1 MNFPVNRLPR
11 RKKGNRSTHF
21 NTAILAAFLILS
33 IICLTVMQDTMM
45 DNAQRIGTVLSKSH
59 CVEAEQNLI
68 AYETLMDLSVK
79 YVDGEMGTEGD
90 HEEWIQRF
98 LSSLTDVTGP
108 HTIDP
113 YAVIDGKI
121 ITANPWEGDDSLDLE
136 NAIWYQQAIAAEGE
150 IIYTDAYTDTITGMP
165 VVTIAKETSVP
176 GNVVAFDIFPENF
189 RTTTDTATLPE
200 NSNYY
205 LCDASGTLLYSSAN
219 SNIDSE
225 ELQPYLYQ
233 LVQSIQAGTLTEEN
247 SVFQNPSGERRVIYY
262 NVASNG
268 WYSLVTIP
276 YSELIQ
282 GLRTATILY
291 AGVLLIFLGITIF
304 MNIRDHRLNQRMAR
318 SNETVRVLGNSYY
331 AIYRM
336 DFSAC
341 TYEMIKGSDY
351 IREHVNKTGGYE
363 DLLHAIS
370 QVIEPSAKQE
380 FLNSFS
386 LENIQRL
393 AAQRVRDFG
402 GDFQRLFN
410 EEYRWVNVRLLIDES
425 LSSTE
430 AVLCFREVEGEK
442 QRQLQQMELLR
453 SSLESARQSEAA
465 RNMFFSS
472 MSHDM
477 RTPLNAII
485 GLSELAQTHLD
496 DRDKTLDYI
505 QKINISSKQLLNLI
519 NDILEISRMEQST
532 FTLNNS
538 TLDLRACVENIAS
551 SFQVQAEREGKVFS
565 VSFDLDNPWVDAD
578 DFRLSQIL
586 NNLLS
591 NAFKFT
597 RAGDAITLDVRE
609 VKMQERGRYQI
620 VVSDSGVGMTQE
632 FLEKIFL
639 PYQRET
645 RFGAKSVSGTGL
657 GMPIVKN
664 IVSQM
669 GGEITVDSH
678 LGMGSVFTVTLPLQQ
693 AGQASQPAKEP
704 EPAPKPPQPKELH
717 LEGKRILLAE
727 DNEINM
733 EITTELLSLHG
744 IHITQAWN
752 GREALEAF
760 RQSEPFWFDAILMD
774 MQMPEMDGCQAAQAI
789 RRLDRPDAAKV
800 PIIAVTANAFSED
813 LAATTAAGMNAHIS
827 KPIDFQLF
835 RQTLERF
842 LLSPQDSPPKKS

>member
-1 MNFPVNRLPR
+1 MDPALSLQSHR
-11 RKKGNRSTHF
+11 RHRPPHHRP
-21 NTAILAAFLILS
+21 LRRDRR
-33 IICLTVMQDTMM
+33 QDHH
-45 DNAQRIGTVLSKSH
+45 REPLG
-59 CVEAEQNLI
+59 
-68 AYETLMDLSVK
+68 
-79 YVDGEMGTEGD
+79 
-90 HEEWIQRF
+90 
-98 LSSLTDVTGP
+98 
-108 HTIDP
+108 
-113 YAVIDGKI
+113 
-121 ITANPWEGDDSLDLE
+121 GDDSLDLE

-430 AVLCFREVEGEK
+430 AVLCFREVDGGK
-442 QRQLQQMELLR
+442 AAPAAADGAAALL
-453 SSLESARQSEAA
+453 
-465 RNMFFSS
+465 
-472 MSHDM
+472 
-477 RTPLNAII
+477 P
-485 GLSELAQTHLD
+485 G
-496 DRDKTLDYI
+496 
-505 QKINISSKQLLNLI
+505 
-519 NDILEISRMEQST
+519 
-532 FTLNNS
+532 
-538 TLDLRACVENIAS
+538 
-551 SFQVQAEREGKVFS
+551 
-565 VSFDLDNPWVDAD
+565 
-578 DFRLSQIL
+578 
-586 NNLLS
+586 
-591 NAFKFT
+591 
-597 RAGDAITLDVRE
+597 VRPA
-609 VKMQERGRYQI
+609 ERGRPEHVLLQH
-620 VVSDSGVGMTQE
+620 VPRHAQPPSTPSSACPSWPRPTWTTG
-632 FLEKIFL
+632 
-639 PYQRET
+639 T
-645 RFGAKSVSGTGL
+645 RPWTTSRRSTFPASSCSTSSTTSWKS
-657 GMPIVKN
+657 
-664 IVSQM
+664 
-669 GGEITVDSH
+669 
-678 LGMGSVFTVTLPLQQ
+678 
-693 AGQASQPAKEP
+693 PAW
-704 EPAPKPPQPKELH
+704 
-717 LEGKRILLAE
+717 
-727 DNEINM
+727 
-733 EITTELLSLHG
+733 S
-744 IHITQAWN
+744 
-752 GREALEAF
+752 
-760 RQSEPFWFDAILMD
+760 
-774 MQMPEMDGCQAAQAI
+774 
-789 RRLDRPDAAKV
+789 
-800 PIIAVTANAFSED
+800 
-813 LAATTAAGMNAHIS
+813 
-827 KPIDFQLF
+827 
-835 RQTLERF
+835 
-842 LLSPQDSPPKKS
+842 SPPSP